1 MFAKIKIYTTSERYY
16 YTFLLYSNYTELVFK
31 GREQSYGFVKYLQYY
46 CLIPHPATEWY
57 T

>member
-46 CLIPHPATEWY
+46 CLIPHPTTEWY